1 MGIGLHK
8 TPGFAEPDFVLALDA
23 GRLTAWQELA
33 YDSSGGDPAIFFS
46 DSSGQQG
53 ELFFLRDI
61 TSGIPASEKQWPDGL
76 PDILEE
82 IRSTF
87 GLNQSE
93 LAQACGLTRKA
104 LYDWQK
110 GARPRKKAV
119 ERLKELHRA
128 ALEWRRSGFPAPDR
142 ICLHMPLV
150 RNVTLMDLLK
160 ADPLDL
166 EAIHFAGARMAMR
179 DNGEQESGLPDPF
192 V

>member
-1 MGIGLHK
+1 ML
-8 TPGFAEPDFVLALDA
+8 PGKEFVLGFDV
-23 GRLTAWQELA
+23 GQSPVWKELA
-33 YDSSGGDPAIFFS
+33 YDSSGGDPIIFFS

-61 TSGIPASEKQWPDGL
+61 TSGVPASEKQWPDGL

-110 GARPRKKAV
+110 GAGPRKKAV
-119 ERLKELHRA
+119 ERLRQLRRA

-150 RNVTLMDLLK
+150 RDVSLMDLLK
-160 ADPLDL
+160 ADLLDL

>member
-1 MGIGLHK
+1 MGIVIQRTGML
-8 TPGFAEPDFVLALDA
+8 PGKEFVLGFDL
-23 GRLTAWQELA
+23 GQSPVWKELT
-33 YDSSGGDPAIFFS
+33 YDSSGGDPIIFFS
-46 DSSGQQG
+46 DASGQQG

-61 TSGIPASEKQWPDGL
+61 TSDVPASEKQWPDGL
-76 PDILEE
+76 TDIPEE

-119 ERLKELHRA
+119 ERLKQLRRA

-142 ICLHMPLV
+142 ICLHIPMV